1 MKKLLFWIKNA
12 RSIALP
18 QSLLPAILAITM
30 AAKYEEFSLWLSLI
44 ALIGVVFAHLG
55 MNLADDFFD
64 YRQKTTEIRSQ
75 LTDSGKK
82 AHIKC
87 HYLLSGEATEKQ
99 LLMAM
104 CSFLAIA
111 GTCGFIV
118 LLFRGWHIALVAILG
133 LILGIQYS
141 GKPLKL
147 GYHGL
152 GEVLIGILFG
162 PLLMIGMQLAASKV
176 FDQSILIVSICVGLL
191 VINILYSHS
200 IMDMFA
206 DEKSNKMT
214 LARLLKNRRPILI
227 ASALFN
233 LLPFCIIVISTI
245 LGITHWSS
253 LITLILL
260 PMAIYLIYSLTAFV
274 DKKEIPL
281 VPKWWMGP
289 MGEFEKYKAA
299 NMDWF
304 LMRWLVARNL
314 VSFFCLILTL
324 SNLIILLKGLLS

>member
-118 LLFRGWHIALVAILG
+118 LLFRGW
-133 LILGIQYS
+133 
-141 GKPLKL
+141 
-147 GYHGL
+147 
-152 GEVLIGILFG
+152 
-162 PLLMIGMQLAASKV
+162 
-176 FDQSILIVSICVGLL
+176 
-191 VINILYSHS
+191 
-200 IMDMFA
+200 
-206 DEKSNKMT
+206 
-214 LARLLKNRRPILI
+214 
-227 ASALFN
+227 
-233 LLPFCIIVISTI
+233 
-245 LGITHWSS
+245 
-253 LITLILL
+253 
-260 PMAIYLIYSLTAFV
+260 
-274 DKKEIPL
+274 
-281 VPKWWMGP
+281 
-289 MGEFEKYKAA
+289 
-299 NMDWF
+299 
-304 LMRWLVARNL
+304 
-314 VSFFCLILTL
+314 
-324 SNLIILLKGLLS
+324 

>member
-253 LITLILL
+253 LITLLLL

-281 VPKWWMGP
+281 EPKWWMGP
-289 MGEFEKYKAA
+289 MDMWDKVKAA
-299 NMDWF
+299 GIEWF
-304 LMRWLVARNL
+304 MIRWYMCRNL
-314 VSFFCLILTL
+314 VTFFCLIL
-324 SNLIILLKGLLS
+324 IIVNFIV